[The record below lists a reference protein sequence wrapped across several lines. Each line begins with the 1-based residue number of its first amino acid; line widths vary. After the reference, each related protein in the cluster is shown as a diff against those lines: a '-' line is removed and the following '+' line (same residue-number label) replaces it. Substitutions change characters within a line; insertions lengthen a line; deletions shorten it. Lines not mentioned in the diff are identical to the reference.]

1 MFRAAPYRFD
11 LVITEQTMPS
21 LTGDALARALR
32 AIRPEIPIILCT
44 GFSRTIDTEKAQAL
58 GLNAF
63 LAKLWEGRE
72 LVRTVREVLGGVDQ
86 PGGMLSRTRPRRSSF
101 SP

>member
-44 GFSRTIDTEKAQAL
+44 GFSRTIDTEKA
-58 GLNAF
+58 
-63 LAKLWEGRE
+63 
-72 LVRTVREVLGGVDQ
+72 
-86 PGGMLSRTRPRRSSF
+86 
-101 SP
+101 